1 MKSYKEFL
9 METEALLESTLPDYT
24 IVKSFNVKNG
34 YVIKFPIA
42 SVKPGADMSNDAGIS
57 VKVNVQF
64 INYNSAKK
72 SYDAKMTFSG
82 GEKVVKNIKLDYDE
96 SAESVKKRFGDKLV
110 KSIMVHP
117 TFKRDFTEL
126 YK

>member
-1 MKSYKEFL
+1 MKTYKEFL
-9 METEALLESTLPDYT
+9 SEATILLESTLPRYD

-34 YVIKFPIA
+34 YVIKFPI
-42 SVKPGADMSNDAGIS
+42 SDVKYGEDMSSDAGAS

-96 SAESVKKRFGDKLV
+96 SAESVKSRFGNKLV

-117 TFKRDFTEL
+117 TFKRDFKEL
-126 YK
+126 YN